1 MRPIA
6 NKNHISNKKAASQV
20 DIGPLIF
27 ELIDNNQHG
36 QAIAYIKQALKLKT
50 KDYQLL
56 NLLAFCYLRSQQLP
70 QAISAYQHALKFYPE
85 NIALLE
91 GLSESQGLSGNLKE
105 AINIGLQCLNLKAKA
120 VAHMPALPLPS
131 EHPSPLSSDKTR
143 NIIAY
148 TLFGGNP
155 RYCETAIL
163 NVQQARVIF
172 PAWTCRFYV
181 DDSVPKAVITRLQQ
195 AGAQIHVMD
204 EKIANSISPLM
215 WRFLVLDDTEVD
227 CFMIRDTDSLIS
239 FKEQAAVTDWLNS
252 KKWFHAMRDFFT
264 HHDLLLAGMWGGFR
278 GVFQN
283 TLASMQQFCSASDS
297 VSTIDQ
303 QYLGRHIWPT
313 VAQSLICHDSVF
325 GFANSVSFPAHTPDH
340 LGANFHVGSNFGDG
354 LISSKAKADSE
365 RKTALWRIINEQNQ
379 EICRYSSPIIAQT
392 WQAGIPLNYVQKI
405 QSGQWKLEVLG

>member
-6 NKNHISNKKAASQV
+6 NKNAASQV

-27 ELIDNNQHG
+27 ELMQNNQHA
-36 QAIAYIKQALKLKT
+36 QAVAYIKTALKVKA

-56 NLLAFCYLRSQQLP
+56 KLLAFCYLRSQQLP

-85 NIALLE
+85 DIALLE
-91 GLSESQGLSGNLKE
+91 GLNESQGLSGNLKE
-105 AINIGLQCLNLKAKA
+105 AIKIGLHCLNLKAQA
-120 VAHMPALPLPS
+120 VAHMPVLPFPS
-131 EHPSPLSSDKTR
+131 EQPPQLSSDKTR

-181 DDSVPKAVITRLQQ
+181 DNSVPEAVIARLKQG
-195 AGAQIHVMD
+195 GAQIHVVNPNTG
-204 EKIANSISPLM
+204 NSISPLM
-215 WRFLVLDDTEVD
+215 WRFLVLDDGEVD
-227 CFMIRDTDSLIS
+227 YFMLRDADSLLS

-264 HHDLLLAGMWGGFR
+264 HHDLLLAGMWGGCR
-278 GVFQN
+278 GVFNN
-283 TLASMQQFCSASDS
+283 TLASMQQFCSANGSDL
-297 VSTIDQ
+297 TIDQ
-303 QYLGRHIWPT
+303 NYLGRHIWPT
-313 VAQSLICHDSVF
+313 AAQSLICHDSVF
-325 GFANSVSFPAHTPDH
+325 GFANSVSFPAHTPDN
-340 LGANFHVGSNFGDG
+340 LGAKFHVGSNFGDG
-354 LISSKAKADSE
+354 LISSKVPADSVRE
-365 RKTALWRIINEQNQ
+365 SAVWRIVNEQNQ
-379 EICRYSSPIIAQT
+379 EICRYSSPIIQQT

-405 QSGQWKLEVLG
+405 QSGQWKLEVIG